1 MLPGRRDDGAATCRD
16 CAGITRDFTCAR
28 CGREALLLD
37 GRLCERCTL
46 EQPLMAI
53 LGDGTGQVRPPMRA
67 LADTVL
73 STVRPT
79 SALQW
84 LRDPRVPELLSG
96 LATGTIPLTHEALGT
111 WLARDDF
118 ARLIHQGT
126 GTAAIDWE
134 AAVSALHAGELPSS
148 GGERRILLLP
158 ASLAGR
164 APVSL
169 GDAITGIDDSNVG
182 LLVKAV
188 LHASGRRQFPR

>member
-1 MLPGRRDDGAATCRD
+1 MTLPLTAALRAAAEGLYALEAAT
-16 CAGITRDFTCAR
+16 
-28 CGREALLLD
+28 
-37 GRLCERCTL
+37 
-46 EQPLMAI
+46 
-53 LGDGTGQVRPPMRA
+53 
-67 LADTVL
+67 
-73 STVRPT
+73 
-79 SALQW
+79 
-84 LRDPRVPELLSG
+84 G
-96 LATGTIPLTHEALGT
+96 LIIAHGT

-118 ARLIHQGT
+118 ARFIHQGT

-148 GGERRILLLP
+148 GGERRILLLS
-158 ASLAGR
+158 ASLADR